1 MKSKVVLV
9 MFILGNIIA
18 FGQES
23 WGEDFMAA
31 QTKAKIEGKDVMLI
45 FSGSDW
51 CLPCIKL
58 KKEILTTDAFE
69 NFAKDK
75 LVLIN
80 ADFPKKKKNKAKQ
93 SLIVQGQNV
102 NLAKKYNPEG
112 YYPRVL
118 IFDQQ
123 GKIKADMGYEP
134 VSPEEYVKLIKS
146 KL

>member
-1 MKSKVVLV
+1 MLSS
-9 MFILGNIIA
+9 MISYA
-18 FGQES
+18 QES
-23 WGEDFMAA
+23 WGQDFVAA
-31 QTKAKIEGKDVMLI
+31 QVKAQQEKKDIMLI

-58 KKEILTTDAFE
+58 KKEILTATTFE
-69 NFAKDK
+69 NFAHDK
-75 LVLIN
+75 LIIVN

-93 SLIVQGQNV
+93 SLLVQGQNV

-118 IFDQQ
+118 ILDTH
-123 GKIKADMGYEP
+123 GKVKADIGYEP
-134 VSPEEYVKLIKS
+134 VAPEQYVKLIES